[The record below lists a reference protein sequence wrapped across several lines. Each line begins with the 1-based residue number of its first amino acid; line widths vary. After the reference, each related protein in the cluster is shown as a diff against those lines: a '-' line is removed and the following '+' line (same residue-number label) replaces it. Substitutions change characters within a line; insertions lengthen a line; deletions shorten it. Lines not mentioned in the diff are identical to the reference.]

1 MIFFTAEQV
10 QKIHATLIKATNE
23 ESGNICTRDCKLLD
37 SALQSIFQTFESK
50 ALYPTPLDK
59 AAQLCFSL
67 VENHPFMDGNKRIGV
82 HLMLLFLEINHI
94 YVSLSK
100 NELAEL
106 GWGIASGKITLDEMK
121 KWLETHAWGLRGDG
135 T

>member
-23 ESGNICTRDCKLLD
+23 AGGNICTRGCKLLD
-37 SALQSIFQTFESK
+37 SALQSIFQTFERK

-59 AAQLCFSL
+59 ATQLCFSL

-106 GWGIASGKITLDEMK
+106 GWVIASGKITRDEVK
-121 KWLETHAWGLRGDG
+121 KWLETRAWGLRGDG